1 MNRNY
6 MFLPKYEVLQHMNQS
21 KSCLFLQ
28 NKTRLYFSQY
38 HINFLAFLFIFQIQ
52 TIKNSDAS
60 APKHLSNEAF
70 LSSFGC
76 FWKRCNFLIRPYA
89 PKACSIP
96 CQASLTF
103 EFRRERHILQNSRA
117 YLSQP
122 SLAAQHTPP
131 RGTSDNQFEE

>member
-52 TIKNSDAS
+52 TIE
-60 APKHLSNEAF
+60 H
-70 LSSFGC
+70 FG
-76 FWKRCNFLIRPYA
+76 RVRPQTL
-89 PKACSIP
+89 K
-96 CQASLTF
+96 
-103 EFRRERHILQNSRA
+103 
-117 YLSQP
+117 
-122 SLAAQHTPP
+122 
-131 RGTSDNQFEE
+131 